1 MWLRLQGLNNPIA
14 SETDN
19 KSMTGNLLIDSL
31 ISLAAIALMV
41 ALAWAVF
48 RTPPGPVT
56 QDAAAERL
64 AFDEPDFRPQH
75 WLIDREGRAV
85 MAEGAGGD
93 IALVSRLGLDLV
105 TRRFPAGA
113 MRVSEEDGALVVR
126 PSDPGSR
133 RLVIEA
139 DGAAE
144 WARKINPAGAK

>member
-1 MWLRLQGLNNPIA
+1 
-14 SETDN
+14 
-19 KSMTGNLLIDSL
+19 MTGNLIIDSL
-31 ISLAAIALMV
+31 ISLAAIAFMV
-41 ALAWAVF
+41 AMAWVF
-48 RTPPGPVT
+48 FRSPPGPVT
-56 QDAAAERL
+56 EENAAERL
-64 AFDEPDFRPQH
+64 AFDEPDFRPVN
-75 WLIDREGRAV
+75 WLADREGRAV
-85 MAEGAGGD
+85 IAESAGGD
-93 IALVSRLGLDLV
+93 VAIVSRLGLDLV